1 MALITCTE
9 CGKEFSEKASACP
22 NCGCPTEEILK
33 ELATVST
40 ADNEVPQYEI
50 DEKTIEI
57 AIEKGIVNEPSN
69 LIITAGKYTDSGF
82 LSTLTHILYVAKDS
96 FYLCRFDK
104 AEENPKED
112 IIVKLDYT
120 NDAINQL
127 TYDYGMRK
135 FNGNFGFNASKIK
148 ADKDRSRDAYYEIL
162 KKVDSKKAEDFYKIF
177 YLDAPYCPKCHSLN
191 IGYEFVQDSAKT
203 KGKAEVR
210 KKSVVTRAGN
220 SLGRAGMIAATG
232 GLWALTPK
240 KSKYK
245 EKKSSKTDI
254 NSKQMA
260 ICQDCG
266 KSWEV
271 K

>member
-57 AIEKGIVNEPSN
+57 AIEKGIVNEPSD

-127 TYDYGMRK
+127 TYDYEMRK
-135 FNGNFGFNASKIK
+135 FNGNFGLMQA
-148 ADKDRSRDAYYEIL
+148 
-162 KKVDSKKAEDFYKIF
+162 
-177 YLDAPYCPKCHSLN
+177 
-191 IGYEFVQDSAKT
+191 
-203 KGKAEVR
+203 
-210 KKSVVTRAGN
+210 
-220 SLGRAGMIAATG
+220 
-232 GLWALTPK
+232 
-240 KSKYK
+240 KSKRI
-245 EKKSSKTDI
+245 KTGLG
-254 NSKQMA
+254 MLTMRF
-260 ICQDCG
+260 
-266 KSWEV
+266 
-271 K
+271 

>member
-1 MALITCTE
+1 MSLIQCTE
-9 CGKEFSEKASACP
+9 CGKEFSDKASACP

-33 ELATVST
+33 ELDMTSVDKMEIS
-40 ADNEVPQYEI
+40 QYDI
-50 DEKTIEI
+50 DEETINI
-57 AIEKGIVNEPSN
+57 GIEKGIIKEPTD
-69 LIITAGKYTDSGF
+69 LIITAGKYSDTGF
-82 LSTLTHILYVAKDS
+82 LSMLTHILFVTKDN

-112 IIVKLDYT
+112 IIIKMDYT
-120 NDAINQL
+120 KDAIKQF
-127 TYDYGMRK
+127 TYDYQLRK
-135 FNGNFGFNASKIK
+135 FNGNFKCNVGKIK
-148 ADKDRSRDAYYEIL
+148 ADKNRSRDAYYEIL
-162 KKVDSKKAEDFYKIF
+162 KKADSQQAENFYKAL
-177 YLDAPYCPKCHSLN
+177 YLNAPYCPKCYSLN

-203 KGKAEVR
+203 KGKSEVR

-220 SLGRAGMIAATG
+220 SLGRAGMIAATA

-245 EKKSSKTDI
+245 ETKKSKTDI
-254 NSKQMA
+254 NNKQMA

-266 KSWEV
+266 NSWEV